1 MTSLLRIVRFTRALA
16 PLYTAIIFCSVLT
29 AVAGLA
35 VPFLIGHATDTVAA
49 AVGGQTATGTAVRTV
64 VLIAGAVLLAELA
77 VTVISNV
84 GGWFGDVM
92 SNRMRTILSV
102 RYYDKLLH
110 LPQRW
115 FDGEITGTIV
125 ARLNRSITEITNF
138 TKMMSNSFASMLI
151 TTAAVLAISAWY
163 AWPLTVLLLIV
174 FPVYVW
180 LTSLTSVKWQRLEG
194 EKNEQI
200 DIASGRF
207 AEVVGQIRVVKSFV
221 RERGELEDFSRRFR
235 STDATTRAQSTHW
248 HRMDVIRRAFLN
260 LIFFGIYVI
269 IFVRTVQGDFSLG
282 EMVLLIQL
290 MAMAKAPVE
299 SMSWVIDS
307 AQRAIAGSKDY
318 FRVMATP
325 VDPRTAAV
333 MAARPE
339 DAADAGHA
347 SGTTSASADG
357 TGAVATAPITSTRT
371 AVDPVPGAPV
381 VAFRDVSFAYEN
393 GEDVLHGID
402 FQVDRGEKIAL
413 VGESGGGKSTIVN
426 LLLGLY
432 EPRRGSVEVV
442 GHPSAE
448 LPLDQLR
455 ARIGVVFQDAS
466 LFSGTI
472 RDNISY
478 GRPEASDEEVVEA
491 ARRANAHDFI
501 LRFPEGYEQ
510 VIGER
515 GLKLSGGQRQRIAV
529 ARAIL
534 KDAPVLVLDEAT
546 SALDTKAE
554 IQVQK
559 GLDQLM
565 DGRTSLIIA
574 HRLSTIAEVD
584 RIITLRD
591 GSIDEIGSPAE
602 LATSGG
608 IYGQLLALQ
617 SSGDSRRLAKFDIT
631 GGLRLPGAHQGLAAK
646 PIIDVHVPL
655 LQRGDPGI
663 ETHLLP
669 RDQGSCTSARGAWP
683 GSPEQPR

>member
-16 PLYTAIIFCSVLT
+16 PLYTAIILCSVLT
-29 AVAGLA
+29 AGAGLA

-49 AVGGQTATGTAVRTV
+49 AVGGDTATGTAVRTV
-64 VLIAGAVLLAELA
+64 VLIAGAVLVAELA

-194 EKNEQI
+194 QKNEQV

-269 IFVRTVQGDFSLG
+269 IFVRTVQGAFSLG

-290 MAMAKAPVE
+290 MSMAKAPVE

-318 FRVMATP
+318 FRVMETP

-339 DAADAGHA
+339 HARDAGHA
-347 SGTTSASADG
+347 DG
-357 TGAVATAPITSTRT
+357 TAGELPADETAAGGPAI
-371 AVDPVPGAPV
+371 APVLGAPV
-381 VAFRDVSFAYEN
+381 VAFRDVSFAYED

-432 EPRRGSVEVV
+432 EPRTGSIEVV

-472 RDNISY
+472 RENIAY
-478 GRPEASDEEVVEA
+478 GHPEASDEEVVEA
-491 ARRANAHDFI
+491 ARRANADAFI
-501 LRFPEGYEQ
+501 RRFERGYEQ

-559 GLDQLM
+559 GLEELM
-565 DGRTSLIIA
+565 AGRTSLIIA
-574 HRLSTIAEVD
+574 HRLSTIAGVD

-591 GSIDEIGSPAE
+591 GNIDEIGSPAQ
-602 LATSGG
+602 LAASGG
-608 IYGQLLALQ
+608 IYAQLLELQ
-617 SSGDSRRLAKFDIT
+617 SSGDSRKLATFDIT
-631 GGLRLPGAHQGLAAK
+631 G
-646 PIIDVHVPL
+646 
-655 LQRGDPGI
+655 
-663 ETHLLP
+663 
-669 RDQGSCTSARGAWP
+669 
-683 GSPEQPR
+683 

>member
-16 PLYTAIIFCSVLT
+16 PLYIAIIACSVLT

-35 VPFLIGHATDTVAA
+35 VPFLIGHATDTVAG
-49 AVGGQTATGTAVRTV
+49 AVGGQGATGTAVRTV
-64 VLIAGAVLLAELA
+64 ILIAVAVLVAELA

-151 TTAAVLAISAWY
+151 TTAAVLAISAYY

-221 RERGELEDFSRRFR
+221 RERGELADFSRRFR

-269 IFVRTVQGDFSLG
+269 IFVRTVQGQFTLG

-318 FRVMATP
+318 FRVMETP

-333 MAARPE
+333 MAARPT

-347 SGTTSASADG
+347 SGTASAEEGVEERADDS
-357 TGAVATAPITSTRT
+357 APAPVLTVSPEIES
-371 AVDPVPGAPV
+371 VPGAPV
-381 VAFRDVSFAYEN
+381 VAFREVSFAYED
-393 GEDVLHGID
+393 GEDVLHEID
-402 FQVDRGEKIAL
+402 FAVERGEKIAL

-432 EPRRGSVEVV
+432 EPRRGSIEVV
-442 GHPSAE
+442 GHPSAD

-455 ARIGVVFQDAS
+455 SRIGVVFQDAS
-466 LFSGTI
+466 LFSGSI

-478 GRPEASDEEVVEA
+478 GRPEASEEEVVDA
-491 ARRANAHDFI
+491 ARRANADTFI
-501 LRFPEGYEQ
+501 RRFPAGYEQ

-529 ARAIL
+529 ARAML

-559 GLDQLM
+559 GLEELM
-565 DGRTSLIIA
+565 TGRTSMIIA
-574 HRLSTIAEVD
+574 HRLSTIAGVD
-584 RIITLRD
+584 RIITLSD
-591 GSIDEIGSPAE
+591 GRIDEIGSPAE
-602 LATSGG
+602 LAASGG
-608 IYGQLLALQ
+608 IYAQLLDLQ
-617 SSGDSRRLAKFDIT
+617 SSGNTKKLATFDIT
-631 GGLRLPGAHQGLAAK
+631 G
-646 PIIDVHVPL
+646 
-655 LQRGDPGI
+655 
-663 ETHLLP
+663 
-669 RDQGSCTSARGAWP
+669 
-683 GSPEQPR
+683 

>member
-1 MTSLLRIVRFTRALA
+1 MTSLLRILRFTRALA
-16 PLYTAIIFCSVLT
+16 PLYTAIIVCSVLT

-49 AVGGQTATGTAVRTV
+49 AVGGDTATGSAVRTV
-64 VLIAGAVLLAELA
+64 VLIAAAVLLAELA

-151 TTAAVLAISAWY
+151 TTAAVLAISAYY

-194 EKNEQI
+194 EKNEQV

-269 IFVRTVQGDFSLG
+269 IFVRTVQGGFSLG

-290 MAMAKAPVE
+290 MSMAKAPVE

-318 FRVMATP
+318 FRVMETP

-339 DAADAGHA
+339 DARDAGHA
-347 SGTTSASADG
+347 DG
-357 TGAVATAPITSTRT
+357 TAGELPEGSDGGTSTALT
-371 AVDPVPGAPV
+371 IAPVAGAPV
-381 VAFRDVSFAYEN
+381 VAFRNVSFAYED

-402 FQVDRGEKIAL
+402 FQVERGEKIAL

-432 EPRRGSVEVV
+432 EPRAGSIEVV
-442 GHPSAE
+442 GRPSAD

-472 RDNISY
+472 RENIAY
-478 GRPEASDEEVVEA
+478 GRPEASEEEVVEA
-491 ARRANAHDFI
+491 ARRANADTFI
-501 LRFPEGYEQ
+501 RRFDGGYEQ

-559 GLDQLM
+559 GLEQLM
-565 DGRTSLIIA
+565 AGRTSLIIA
-574 HRLSTIAEVD
+574 HRLSTIAGVD

-591 GSIDEIGSPAE
+591 GNIDEIGSPAE
-602 LATSGG
+602 LAASGG
-608 IYGQLLALQ
+608 IYAQLLALQ
-617 SSGDSRRLAKFDIT
+617 SSGDSRRLARFDIT
-631 GGLRLPGAHQGLAAK
+631 G
-646 PIIDVHVPL
+646 
-655 LQRGDPGI
+655 
-663 ETHLLP
+663 
-669 RDQGSCTSARGAWP
+669 
-683 GSPEQPR
+683 

>member
-1 MTSLLRIVRFTRALA
+1 MASLLRIVRFTRALA
-16 PLYTAIIFCSVLT
+16 PLYTAIILCSVLT
-29 AVAGLA
+29 AAAALA
-35 VPFLIGHATDTVAA
+35 VPFLIGHATDTVAG
-49 AVGGQTATGTAVRTV
+49 AVGGQTPTSAAVRAV
-64 VLIAGAVLLAELA
+64 VLIAAAVLVAELFN
-77 VTVISNV
+77 TVVSNI
-84 GGWFGDVM
+84 GGWYGDVM

-138 TKMMSNSFASMLI
+138 AKMMSNSFASMLI
-151 TTAAVLAISAWY
+151 TTVAVLAISAWY

-174 FPVYVW
+174 FPLYVW

-194 EKNEQI
+194 EKNEQV

-221 RERGELEDFSRRFR
+221 RERSELEDFRRRFW

-248 HRMDVIRRAFLN
+248 HRMDVIRRAVLN
-260 LIFFGIYVI
+260 LVFFGIYVI
-269 IFVRTVQGDFSLG
+269 IFVRTVQGAFTLG
-282 EMVLLIQL
+282 EMVLLVQL
-290 MAMAKAPVE
+290 MSMAKAPVE

-307 AQRAIAGSKDY
+307 SQRAIAGSKDY
-318 FRVMATP
+318 FRVMGTE
-325 VDPRTAAV
+325 VDPRTAA
-333 MAARPE
+333 MLARAE
-339 DAADAGHA
+339 DDVPPPA
-347 SGTTSASADG
+347 
-357 TGAVATAPITSTRT
+357 IE
-371 AVDPVPGAPV
+371 PVPGAPV
-381 VAFRDVSFAYEN
+381 VRFRDVSFAYED

-402 FQVDRGEKIAL
+402 FSVARGEKIAL

-432 EPRRGSVEVV
+432 EPRAGAVEVV
-442 GHPSAE
+442 GRTSTE
-448 LPLDQLR
+448 LPLDELR
-455 ARIGVVFQDAS
+455 SRIGVVFQDAS

-472 RDNISY
+472 RENIAY
-478 GRPEASDEEVVEA
+478 GRPEASEEEVVEA
-491 ARRANAHDFI
+491 ARRANADTFI
-501 LRFPEGYEQ
+501 RRFDGGYEQ

-559 GLDQLM
+559 GLEQLM
-565 DGRTSLIIA
+565 AGRTSLIIA
-574 HRLSTIAEVD
+574 HRLSTIAGVD

-591 GSIDEIGSPAE
+591 GNIDEIGSPAE
-602 LATSGG
+602 LAASGG
-608 IYGQLLALQ
+608 IYAQLLALQ
-617 SSGDSRRLAKFDIT
+617 NSGDSRRLARFDIT
-631 GGLRLPGAHQGLAAK
+631 G
-646 PIIDVHVPL
+646 
-655 LQRGDPGI
+655 
-663 ETHLLP
+663 
-669 RDQGSCTSARGAWP
+669 
-683 GSPEQPR
+683 

>member
-1 MTSLLRIVRFTRALA
+1 MTSLLRILRFTRALA
-16 PLYTAIIFCSVLT
+16 PLYTAIIVCSVLT

-49 AVGGQTATGTAVRTV
+49 AVGGDTATGSAVRTV
-64 VLIAGAVLLAELA
+64 VLIAAAVLLAELA

-138 TKMMSNSFASMLI
+138 AKMMSNSFASMLI
-151 TTAAVLAISAWY
+151 TTVAVLAISAWY

-174 FPVYVW
+174 FPLYVW

-194 EKNEQI
+194 EKNEQV

-221 RERGELEDFSRRFR
+221 RERSELEDFRRRFW

-248 HRMDVIRRAFLN
+248 HRMDVIRRAVLN
-260 LIFFGIYVI
+260 LVFFGIYVI
-269 IFVRTVQGDFSLG
+269 IFVRTVQGAFTLG
-282 EMVLLIQL
+282 EMVLLVQL
-290 MAMAKAPVE
+290 MSMAKAPVE

-318 FRVMATP
+318 FRVMETP

-339 DAADAGHA
+339 DARDAGHA
-347 SGTTSASADG
+347 DG
-357 TGAVATAPITSTRT
+357 TAGELPERSDGGTSTALT
-371 AVDPVPGAPV
+371 IAPVAGAPV
-381 VAFRDVSFAYEN
+381 VAFRNVSFAYED

-402 FQVDRGEKIAL
+402 FQVERGEKIAL

-432 EPRRGSVEVV
+432 EPRAGSIEVV
-442 GHPSAE
+442 GRPSAD

-472 RDNISY
+472 RENIAY
-478 GRPEASDEEVVEA
+478 GRPEASEEEVVEA
-491 ARRANAHDFI
+491 ARRANADTFI
-501 LRFPEGYEQ
+501 RRFDGGYEQ

-559 GLDQLM
+559 GLEQLM
-565 DGRTSLIIA
+565 AGRTSLIIA
-574 HRLSTIAEVD
+574 HRLSTIAGVD

-591 GSIDEIGSPAE
+591 GNIDEIGSPAE
-602 LATSGG
+602 LAASGG
-608 IYGQLLALQ
+608 IYAQLLALQ
-617 SSGDSRRLAKFDIT
+617 NSGDSRRLARFDIT
-631 GGLRLPGAHQGLAAK
+631 G
-646 PIIDVHVPL
+646 
-655 LQRGDPGI
+655 
-663 ETHLLP
+663 
-669 RDQGSCTSARGAWP
+669 
-683 GSPEQPR
+683 

>member
-1 MTSLLRIVRFTRALA
+1 MLRIVRFTRSLA
-16 PLYTAIIFCSVLT
+16 PLYTAVIACSVLT
-29 AVAGLA
+29 AAAGLA
-35 VPFLIGHATDTVAA
+35 VPFLIGYATDTVSG
-49 AVGGQTATGTAVRTV
+49 AVTEGDDVSTAVRTV
-64 VLIAGAVLLAELA
+64 VLIAAAVLLAELIT
-77 VTVISNV
+77 TVVSNV

-125 ARLNRSITEITNF
+125 ARLNRSITEVTNF
-138 TKMMSNSFASMLI
+138 VKMMSNSFASMLI
-151 TTAAVLAISAWY
+151 TTFAVLVISAWY
-163 AWPLTVLLLIV
+163 AWPLTALLLVV

-180 LTSLTSVKWQRLEG
+180 LTSLTSVKWQRLEA
-194 EKNEQI
+194 EKNEQV

-221 RERGELEDFSRRFR
+221 RERGELSDFARRFG
-235 STDATTRAQSTHW
+235 STDDTTREQSAHW

-260 LIFFGIYVI
+260 LVFFGIYVI
-269 IFVRTVQGDFSLG
+269 IFVRTVQGQFSLG

-290 MAMAKAPVE
+290 MSMAKAPVE
-299 SMSWVIDS
+299 SMSFVIDS
-307 AQRAIAGSKDY
+307 AQRALAGSRDY
-318 FRVMATP
+318 FRVMETE
-325 VDPRTAAV
+325 VDPRTAAL
-333 MAARPE
+333 MAAHPTDGATTDGE
-339 DAADAGHA
+339 AIDAP
-347 SGTTSASADG
+347 
-357 TGAVATAPITSTRT
+357 VE
-371 AVDPVPGAPV
+371 PVPGAPV
-381 VAFRDVSFAYEN
+381 ISFREVDFAYEAD
-393 GEDVLHGID
+393 EDVLHGID
-402 FQVDRGEKIAL
+402 FRVDRGEKVAL

-432 EPRRGSVEVV
+432 EPRQGSIEVV
-442 GHPSAE
+442 GRPSAD

-455 ARIGVVFQDAS
+455 SRIGVVFQDAS

-472 RDNISY
+472 RENIAY
-478 GRPEASDEEVVEA
+478 GRPEASDEDVVLA
-491 ARRANAHDFI
+491 ARGANAEAFVQ
-501 LRFPEGYEQ
+501 RFPDGYEQ

-559 GLDQLM
+559 GLDELM
-565 DGRTSLIIA
+565 TGRTSLIIA

-591 GSIDEIGSPAE
+591 GNIDEIGSPAE

-608 IYGQLLALQ
+608 IYAQLLALQ
-617 SSGDSRRLAKFDIT
+617 SSGDTRRLAKYDIT
-631 GGLRLPGAHQGLAAK
+631 G
-646 PIIDVHVPL
+646 
-655 LQRGDPGI
+655 
-663 ETHLLP
+663 
-669 RDQGSCTSARGAWP
+669 
-683 GSPEQPR
+683 

>member
-1 MTSLLRIVRFTRALA
+1 MSSLLRIVRFTRALA
-16 PLYTAIIFCSVLT
+16 PLYTTIILCSVLT
-29 AVAGLA
+29 AGAGLA

-49 AVGGQTATGTAVRTV
+49 AVGGETDTGTAVRTV
-64 VLIAGAVLLAELA
+64 LLIAGAVLAAELA

-163 AWPLTVLLLIV
+163 AWPLALLLLIV

-194 EKNEQI
+194 EKNTQI

-248 HRMDVIRRAFLN
+248 HRMDVIRRSFLN
-260 LIFFGIYVI
+260 LVFFGIYAI
-269 IFVRTVQGDFSLG
+269 IFVRTVQGAFSLG
-282 EMVLLIQL
+282 EMVLLVQL
-290 MAMAKAPVE
+290 MSMAKAPVE
-299 SMSWVIDS
+299 SMSFVIDS

-318 FRVMATP
+318 FRVMETP

-339 DAADAGHA
+339 GARDAGHA
-347 SGTTSASADG
+347 DGTAGEHSGADG
-357 TGAVATAPITSTRT
+357 AAAPAART
-371 AVDPVPGAPV
+371 PIEPVPGAPV
-381 VAFRDVSFAYEN
+381 VAFRDVSFAYED

-402 FQVDRGEKIAL
+402 FEVARGEKIAL

-432 EPRRGSVEVV
+432 EPRRGSVEIV
-442 GHPSAE
+442 GHPGAD
-448 LPLDQLR
+448 LPLDLLR
-455 ARIGVVFQDAS
+455 ERIGVVFQDAS

-472 RDNISY
+472 RENIAY

-491 ARRANAHDFI
+491 ARRANADAFI
-501 LRFPEGYEQ
+501 RRFEGGYEQ

-559 GLDQLM
+559 GLDELTA
-565 DGRTSLIIA
+565 GRTSLIIA
-574 HRLSTIAEVD
+574 HRLSTIAGVD

-591 GSIDEIGSPAE
+591 GRIDEIGSPAE
-602 LATSGG
+602 LAASGG
-608 IYGQLLALQ
+608 IYAELLALQ
-617 SSGDSRRLAKFDIT
+617 SSGDSRTLARFDIT
-631 GGLRLPGAHQGLAAK
+631 G
-646 PIIDVHVPL
+646 
-655 LQRGDPGI
+655 
-663 ETHLLP
+663 
-669 RDQGSCTSARGAWP
+669 
-683 GSPEQPR
+683 